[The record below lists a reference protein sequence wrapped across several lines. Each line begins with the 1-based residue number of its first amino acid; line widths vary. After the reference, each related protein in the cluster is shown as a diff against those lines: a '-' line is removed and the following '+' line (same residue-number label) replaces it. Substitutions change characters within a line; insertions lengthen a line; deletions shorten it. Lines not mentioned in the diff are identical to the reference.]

1 MQITPSEAAARAES
15 GRAGAAR
22 DLGDLIVVDPMP
34 GDVAQQRWTPSGET
48 LRWRMP
54 PAAALAPREA
64 PEAGAVPSSAEV
76 EVHPEECS

>member
-1 MQITPSEAAARAES
+1 MEITPNGATARGEC
-15 GRAGAAR
+15 GRAGAAHH
-22 DLGDLIVVDPMP
+22 LGGLIVVDPVP
-34 GDVAQQRWTPSGET
+34 GDVTQQRWMPSGET